1 MKYYSILI
9 LCIVCTTQSLVAQ
22 DSALLKKISF
32 RISVTNFD
40 NTTAKGWLAI
50 IEDSTVQVCNHPVH
64 FGGANLAAA
73 SLKNIDYSQVSQI
86 KLKRNNGAGRGAII
100 GAVCGFIVGA
110 VAGFIQGDDPHVPA
124 SQDFFGFGEAF
135 RMTAAEK
142 AGILGISGAAVMGGA
157 GAIIGTFAKK
167 TFIIG
172 GKKEKFDEMRA
183 NVLDKAYRNK

>member
-9 LCIVCTTQSLVAQ
+9 LCIVCTGQSLVAQ

-40 NTTAKGWLAI
+40 NTTAKGWLTT
-50 IEDSTVQVCNHPVH
+50 IEDSTVQVSNHPVH
-64 FGGANLAAA
+64 FGGANLAGA
-73 SLKNIDYSQVSQI
+73 SLKTIDYSQVSQI
-86 KLKRNNGAGRGAII
+86 KLKRSNGAGRGAII

-110 VAGFIQGDDPHVPA
+110 AAGLIAGDDPHVPA
-124 SQDFFGFGEAF
+124 SQDYFGFGEAF
-135 RMTAAEK
+135 RMTAIDK
-142 AGILGISGAAVMGGA
+142 AAILGISGAALMSGA
-157 GAIIGTFAKK
+157 GAIIGAFAKK

-172 GKKEKFDEMRA
+172 GRKEKFDEMRV